1 MTFKMQYIYLVTLC
15 ESLKLPR
22 VQSFHQL
29 LYPLM
34 VALAIV
40 IMVFVAVVIMADLA
54 IVIVVFKVMAI
65 VTMRIMV
72 FKGIF
77 TIVIMVS
84 MVINITMI
92 KDPMVIMV
100 MLFVTTMSE

>member
-1 MTFKMQYIYLVTLC
+1 
-15 ESLKLPR
+15 
-22 VQSFHQL
+22 
-29 LYPLM
+29 
-34 VALAIV
+34 V
-40 IMVFVAVVIMADLA
+40 IKVS
-54 IVIVVFKVMAI
+54 KVMAI

-92 KDPMVIMV
+92 KVPW
-100 MLFVTTMSE
+100 

>member
-1 MTFKMQYIYLVTLC
+1 MQYFYLATLC

-29 LYPLM
+29 LHGSLSDCDHG
-34 VALAIV
+34 LQS
-40 IMVFVAVVIMADLA
+40 DG
-54 IVIVVFKVMAI
+54 

-77 TIVIMVS
+77 TIVIMGS

-92 KDPMVIMV
+92 KVSMVIMV
-100 MLFVTTMSE
+100 MLFVITMSE

>member
-1 MTFKMQYIYLVTLC
+1 MQYFYLVTLC

-29 LYPLM
+29 LYPPHGSLSNDH
-34 VALAIV
+34 
-40 IMVFVAVVIMADLA
+40 DLYSNCDHGLQS
-54 IVIVVFKVMAI
+54 VAI

-92 KDPMVIMV
+92 KVSMVIMV
-100 MLFVTTMSE
+100 MLFVITMSE